1 VQKAELIRELKKNGA
16 LIAMVGDGVNDAPA
30 LAAADLGVAMGG
42 GTDIAANAASV
53 ILLNGDLRKI
63 PGIFDIAHK
72 AMTVIRQNLFFAL
85 FCNAVGMALAV
96 SGILN
101 PTAAAVLMVL
111 STVSVAGNSLRLR
124 PSGGAAFLK
133 FVAS

>member
-1 VQKAELIRELKKNGA
+1 MQKAELIRELKKNGA

-30 LAAADLGVAMGG
+30 LAAADLGIAMGG
-42 GTDIAANAASV
+42 GTDIAANEASV

-72 AMTVIRQNLFFAL
+72 ATTVIRQNLFCAL
-85 FCNAVGMALAV
+85 FCNTVGMALAV

-111 STVSVAGNSLRLR
+111 SSVSLAVNSLRLSR
-124 PSGGAAFLK
+124 PAEQHS
-133 FVAS
+133 